1 MVGLCTARAP
11 EWTYCAAGAQHGVTQ
26 RTVRLHGGD
35 WGIDRALLVDNTSR
49 EGRILEQHVWKRA
62 RKNVSAFFI

>member
-1 MVGLCTARAP
+1 MVGHCTARGP

-26 RTVRLHGGD
+26 RAVRLHVY
-35 WGIDRALLVDNTSR
+35 RALLIDNTITSR
-49 EGRILEQHVWKRA
+49 EGRVLEQHVRERA